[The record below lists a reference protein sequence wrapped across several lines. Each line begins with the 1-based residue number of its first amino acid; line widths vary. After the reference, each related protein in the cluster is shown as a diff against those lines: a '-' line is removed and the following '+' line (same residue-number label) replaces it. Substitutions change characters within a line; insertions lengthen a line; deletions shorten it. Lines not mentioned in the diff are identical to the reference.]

1 MNEFIAKSRLTR
13 GLIAI
18 AALAVAIYLLGN
30 TDGVRRAIVAIS
42 TALFAWIATCE
53 LEVFKT
59 EIALKMKQLD
69 WKKELLGKAD
79 SCFFDLKLVFED
91 VSTSLAFKPA
101 GETDEQYV
109 KRASACWSES
119 VDTMVRL
126 RRELWSIR
134 THLDKH
140 TELDTDIQAVSR
152 EVRGLILIQRD
163 LIDRTGT
170 YKIKDLIDK
179 QNELKT
185 MIESLDSRFKT
196 ETVKLFEPA

>member
-1 MNEFIAKSRLTR
+1 LPSALSQHFAISAPFIVSVQAWPLSFIVRRHVASSHSHQTTSHREIPMNEFIAKSRLTR

-101 GETDEQYV
+101 GETDEQYP
-109 KRASACWSES
+109 ES
-119 VDTMVRL
+119 V
-126 RRELWSIR
+126 SP
-134 THLDKH
+134 
-140 TELDTDIQAVSR
+140 
-152 EVRGLILIQRD
+152 
-163 LIDRTGT
+163 
-170 YKIKDLIDK
+170 
-179 QNELKT
+179 
-185 MIESLDSRFKT
+185 F
-196 ETVKLFEPA
+196 